1 MNITNI
7 IRVDQIITV
16 QDNYNAI
23 VDLQSIINA
32 TILMYGI
39 LLIVLTLYIFH
50 VENKMRKL
58 K

>member
-23 VDLQSIINA
+23 VELQSTINA